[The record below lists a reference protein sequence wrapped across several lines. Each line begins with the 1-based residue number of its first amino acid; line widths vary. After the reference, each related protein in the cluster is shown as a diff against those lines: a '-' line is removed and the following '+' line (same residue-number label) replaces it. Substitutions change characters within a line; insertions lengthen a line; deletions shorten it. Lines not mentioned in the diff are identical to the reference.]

1 MENTNVTVSNT
12 KSKKRFSRPLRIL
25 GTALA
30 IVILA
35 YGLLS
40 FMGRPYDSDDN
51 VYVDVT
57 IAKGATTKEIAE
69 TLVDNGIIGN
79 AQSFCFISAV
89 SMYNDKFKPGIY
101 SLSPSMNMNTIANTL
116 IKGITTDDGF
126 KIPDGYTVEQL
137 AKALDQAGFVDEQTF
152 LYYANSGIYSG
163 QFDFLGGY
171 SSVEGFLLPVSYSM
185 SKDADEN
192 MIITTMLYQF
202 ENFFNDEYKEKAAA
216 LGLSTRD
223 VVIIASLVEKQAK
236 SDKEMSDVAAEIIE
250 KIRSGE
256 GIEGGYPSKPLC
268 SPGIKA
274 IEAVLS
280 YEIGE

>member
-12 KSKKRFSRPLRIL
+12 DNRKKFSRTLRVL
-25 GTALA
+25 GIALA
-30 IVILA
+30 VVILV

-40 FMGRPYDSDDN
+40 YIGRPYDKGNST
-51 VYVDVT
+51 YIDVT
-57 IAKGATTKEIAE
+57 IAKGASTEEISQ

-79 AQSFCFISAV
+79 AGSFRFISAV

-101 SLSPSMNMNTIANTL
+101 SLSPSMNMSTIASTL

-126 KIPDGYTVEQL
+126 VIPAGYTVEQL
-137 AKALDQAGFVDEQTF
+137 ATALDQAGYVDKEKF
-152 LYYANSGIYSG
+152 LYYAYSGIYSS
-163 QFDFLGGY
+163 QFDFLGGS
-171 SSVEGFLLPVSYSM
+171 SSVEGFLLPARYVM

-202 ENFFNDEYKEKAAA
+202 DSFFTDEYRQRAAE

-236 SDKEMSDVAAEIIE
+236 SDKEMPAVAGDIISR
-250 KIRSGE
+250 INSGI
-256 GIEGGYPSKPLC
+256 GVEGGYPDKPLC
-268 SPGIKA
+268 SPGTKA
-274 IEAVLS
+274 IEAVLW